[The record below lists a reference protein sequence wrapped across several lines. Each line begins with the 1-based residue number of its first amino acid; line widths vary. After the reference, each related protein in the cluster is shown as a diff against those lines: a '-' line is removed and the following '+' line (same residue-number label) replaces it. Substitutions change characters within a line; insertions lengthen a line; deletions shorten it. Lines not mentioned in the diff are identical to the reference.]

1 MLLIQPNILPVPKP
15 DSVCSYLSCVTVFA
29 ASMIFRD
36 TENEKSMMSR
46 KRGEMRRLDGLASIA
61 FIF

>member
-1 MLLIQPNILPVPKP
+1 MLLIKPNILPVPKP
-15 DSVCSYLSCVTVFA
+15 DSVFSCVTVFA